1 VANKKR
7 SCYVPAMAVRT
18 CRVWCRDLAG
28 IEHTVEVT
36 ASSLF
41 EAVAQALRI
50 FRENEW
56 VEIGHGQ
63 TLLVIRVKQ
72 PEIEH
77 QVRIKDFEQWL
88 NSNARSPA
96 DMALK
101 SRLRAL
107 LES

>member
-1 VANKKR
+1 
-7 SCYVPAMAVRT
+7 MAVRT
-18 CRVWCRDLAG
+18 CKISCRDLAN

-41 EAVAQALRI
+41 EAVAQALCI

-56 VEIGHGQ
+56 VDEIGHGQ
-63 TLLVIRVKQ
+63 TLLAVRVKQ

-88 NSNARSPA
+88 NSSAKSPA
-96 DMALK
+96 DMILK
-101 SRLRAL
+101 SRLREL
-107 LES
+107 LESK